1 MMRPK
6 SITYRLTLFFS
17 TASTAVL
24 IVTGYLIGTLVE
36 AHFEQLDLEELSGKL
51 ELVHHTLAEMRSP
64 ADMARLPKEL
74 SDALIGHR
82 VLSVAVVGP
91 ERKLLFETPGAVF
104 PAALLESR
112 PPEDSSVRER
122 PVVWQQDGQGY
133 LGIAAAASTGI
144 AGQAPV
150 IVAVAVNT
158 EHHRLFMRAFH
169 ERLWLAIAASI
180 ALTALL
186 GWIAARRGLAPVRDL
201 TRLTQSISASSLDE
215 RLPQSVPPE
224 LIDLATAFNDML
236 ARLEGSFRRLSD
248 FSSDLAHELRTPVS
262 NLMTQTQVALSQTRS
277 ADQYREVLYSNLE
290 EYERLARMIADMLF
304 LAKADNG
311 LIVPSSESVDLA
323 AEVRDLF
330 GFYEAFA
337 EDQGVSLTLSG
348 AAPVRG
354 DRLMIRRALSNLL
367 SNAIRHTPRGESV
380 NVAIEQHQSGE
391 IQLTVEN
398 PGEDIAPEHL
408 PRLFDRFYRADPA
421 RHKARGDGAGLGL
434 AITRSIIAAHAGTI
448 QAFSANGLTRF
459 EATFPAACSH
469 IDAAHPQ
476 DEPARAAEQG
486 CASVMK

>member
-1 MMRPK
+1 MRPK
-6 SITYRLTLFFS
+6 SITFRLTLFFS

-24 IVTGYLIGTLVE
+24 IVTGYLIGALVE
-36 AHFEQLDLEELSGKL
+36 AHFEQLDLDELSGKL
-51 ELVHHTLAEMRSP
+51 ELVRYNLAEVRTP
-64 ADMARLPKEL
+64 AAMEVLPEKL
-74 SDALIGHR
+74 SDAMVGHHG
-82 VLSVAVVGP
+82 LSVAVVGTGSKP
-91 ERKLLFETPGAVF
+91 LFETPGAVF
-104 PAALLESR
+104 PAALLKSR
-112 PPEDSSVRER
+112 PPEESSARER

-133 LGIAAAASTGI
+133 RGIAAAASTGI

-158 EHHRLFMRAFH
+158 EHHRLFMQAFH
-169 ERLWLAIAASI
+169 QRLWLAIAASI

-201 TRLTQSISASSLDE
+201 TRLTQRISASSLDE

-311 LIVPSSESVDLA
+311 LIVPSSEPVDLP

-330 GFYEAFA
+330 AFYEALA
-337 EDQGVSLTLSG
+337 EEHGVSLVVAG
-348 AAPVRG
+348 AGSIPG

-367 SNAIRHTPRGESV
+367 SNAIRHTPRGGSV
-380 NVAIEQHQSGE
+380 TVLIEQRASGE
-391 IQLTVEN
+391 IGLCVEN

-408 PRLFDRFYRADPA
+408 PRLFDRFYRVDPS
-421 RHKARGDGAGLGL
+421 RHKASSEGAGLGL
-434 AITRSIIAAHAGTI
+434 AITKSIVEAHKGTI
-448 QAFSANGLTRF
+448 RIESTNGLTRF
-459 EATFPAACSH
+459 DITFTEADT
-469 IDAAHPQ
+469 
-476 DEPARAAEQG
+476 
-486 CASVMK
+486 